1 MQEALAVQ
9 EMIVLSQ
16 LVFVPGMQLS
26 DVAVNLL
33 MYRYSDSVIMP
44 YLSLNGFIPFMIRM
58 DRMMSEHHGNS
69 NDAVSLTETSF
80 VVFLLRRGQ

>member
-58 DRMMSEHHGNS
+58 DRMMSE
-69 NDAVSLTETSF
+69 
-80 VVFLLRRGQ
+80 